1 MYAGLSLFP
10 MTDFR
15 FILASQSPRRR
26 QLLALLG
33 YPFEV
38 VVPNVDEDVHLDAGP
53 ATYVLRT
60 AQQKAEAVARLRL
73 LADTTLHPIII
84 AADTTVALDGAI
96 LGKPAD
102 ADEARRMLLGLR
114 GRAHDVHTGVCVV
127 DAAGGREVAAVHST
141 VVTMRDYSAAQIDAY
156 VATGDPLDKAGA
168 YAIQHAGFSPV
179 AALDGCY
186 LTVVGLSLCGLIALL
201 RELGVPCRASRAALL
216 AAHDGFPCPLLEQIQ
231 ADCQ

>member
-1 MYAGLSLFP
+1 
-10 MTDFR
+10 MTDQR

-38 VVPNVDEDVHLDAGP
+38 VVPDVDEDVHLNAGP

-60 AQQKAEAVARLRL
+60 AQQKAEAAGRMRPSSHLARP
-73 LADTTLHPIII
+73 HPIVI

-102 ADEARRMLLGLR
+102 GDEARRMLLALR
-114 GRAHDVHTGVCVV
+114 GRAHDVHTGVCLV

-141 VVTMRDYSAAQIDAY
+141 VVTMRDYGAAEIDAY

-168 YAIQHAGFSPV
+168 YAIQHGDFSPV

-216 AAHDGFPCPLLEQIQ
+216 AAHDGFPCPLFEQIQ
-231 ADCQ
+231 DDCR

>member
-1 MYAGLSLFP
+1 
-10 MTDFR
+10 MTDQH

-38 VVPNVDEDVHLDAGP
+38 IVPDVDEDIHLNAGP
-53 ATYVLRT
+53 PTYVLRT
-60 AQQKAEAVARLRL
+60 AQQKAEAAGRMLPSSDRAL
-73 LADTTLHPIII
+73 PHPIVI

-96 LGKPAD
+96 LGKPGD
-102 ADEARRMLLGLR
+102 ADEARRMLWALR
-114 GRAHDVHTGVCVV
+114 GQAHTVYTGVCLV
-127 DAAGGREVAAVHST
+127 DTASGREVAAVHST
-141 VVTMRDYSAAQIDAY
+141 AVTMRDYSAAEIDAY

-168 YAIQHAGFSPV
+168 YAIQHGDFNPV

-186 LTVVGLSLCGLIALL
+186 LGVMGLSLCGLIALL

-216 AAHDGFPCPLLEQIQ
+216 AAHDGYPCPLFEQIQ

>member
-1 MYAGLSLFP
+1 MSEY
-10 MTDFR
+10 R

-38 VVPNVDEDVHLDAGP
+38 LVPDVDEDVHLEAGP
-53 ATYVLRT
+53 AAYVLRT
-60 AQQKAEAVARLRL
+60 AQQKAEAVAHL
-73 LADTTLHPIII
+73 LPTPRVAPRPLII
-84 AADTTVALDGAI
+84 AADTTVALDGGI

-102 ADEARRMLLGLR
+102 GDEARRMLLALR
-114 GRAHDVHTGVCVV
+114 GRTHDVHTGLCLVE
-127 DAAGGREVAAVHST
+127 AGGGREVAAVHST
-141 VVTMRDYSAAQIDAY
+141 VVTMRDYSAAEIDAY

-168 YAIQHAGFSPV
+168 YAIQYGEFSPV

-186 LTVVGLSLCGLIALL
+186 LAVVGLSLCGLIAML
-201 RELGVPCRASRAALL
+201 RDLGMPCRASRAALL
-216 AAHDGFPCPLLEQIQ
+216 AAHDGFPCPLFDQIQ

>member
-1 MYAGLSLFP
+1 MPPTHFL
-10 MTDFR
+10 
-15 FILASQSPRRR
+15 LASQSPRRR
-26 QLLALLG
+26 QLLGLLG

-38 VVPNVDEDVHLDAGP
+38 VAPDVDEDVHLDAGP

-60 AQQKAEAVARLRL
+60 AQQKAEAAARLTP
-73 LADTTLHPIII
+73 APTSAPHPIII

-96 LGKPAD
+96 LGKPAG
-102 ADEARRMLLGLR
+102 ADEARRMLLALR
-114 GRAHDVHTGVCVV
+114 GRSHDVHTGLCLV

-141 VVTMRDYSAAQIDAY
+141 VVTMRDYSAAEIDAY

-168 YAIQHAGFSPV
+168 YAIQHAGFTPV

-201 RELGVPCRASRAALL
+201 RDLGVPCRASRAELL
-216 AAHDGFPCPLLEQIQ
+216 ALHDGYPCPLFERVRG
-231 ADCQ
+231 DCL

>member
-1 MYAGLSLFP
+1 MND
-10 MTDFR
+10 TR

-38 VVPNVDEDVHLDAGP
+38 VVSGVDEDVHLQAGP

-60 AQQKAEAVARLRL
+60 AQQKAEAVAQLIPTPPDAPR
-73 LADTTLHPIII
+73 PIIL
-84 AADTTVALDGAI
+84 AADTTVALDGVI

-102 ADEARRMLLGLR
+102 GEEARQMLLALR
-114 GRAHDVHTGVCVV
+114 GRTHDVHTGLCLVE
-127 DAAGGREVAAVHST
+127 AGGGREVTGVNST
-141 VVTMRDYSAAQIDAY
+141 RVTMRDYGAAEIDAY
-156 VATGDPLDKAGA
+156 VASGDPLDKAGA
-168 YAIQHAGFSPV
+168 YAIQYAQFSPV

-186 LTVVGLSLCGLIALL
+186 LNVVGLSLCGLIMLL

-216 AAHDGFPCPLLEQIQ
+216 AAHDGYPCPLLEQIEG
-231 ADCQ
+231 DCL

>member
-1 MYAGLSLFP
+1 MN
-10 MTDFR
+10 DIR

-33 YPFEV
+33 YPFEI
-38 VVPNVDEDVHLDAGP
+38 VVPDVDEDVHLEAGP

-60 AQQKAEAVARLRL
+60 AQQKAEAVAQKLPVPSAALRS
-73 LADTTLHPIII
+73 III

-102 ADEARRMLLGLR
+102 GDEARQMLLALR
-114 GRAHDVHTGVCVV
+114 GRTHDVHTGLCLVE
-127 DAAGGREVAAVHST
+127 AGGGREVAAVHST
-141 VVTMRDYSAAQIDAY
+141 IVTMRDYSAAEIETY

-168 YAIQHAGFSPV
+168 YAIQHVDFSPM

-201 RELGVPCRASRAALL
+201 RELGVPCRASRADLL
-216 AAHDGFPCPLLEQIQ
+216 ALHDGYPCPLFERIE
-231 ADCQ
+231 ADLQ

>member
-1 MYAGLSLFP
+1 
-10 MTDFR
+10 MTDQR

-38 VVPNVDEDVHLDAGP
+38 VVPDVDEDVHLDAVP

-60 AQQKAEAVARLRL
+60 AQQKAEAVARLRPT
-73 LADTTLHPIII
+73 AAITPRSIVI

-102 ADEARRMLLGLR
+102 ADEARRMLLALR
-114 GRAHDVHTGVCVV
+114 GRAHDVHTGVCLV

-141 VVTMRDYSAAQIDAY
+141 VVAMRDYSAAEIDAY

-168 YAIQHAGFSPV
+168 YAIRHGGFSPM

-186 LTVVGLSLCGLIALL
+186 LTVVGLSLGGLIAML
-201 RELGVPCRASRAALL
+201 RELGVPCLASRATLL
-216 AAHDGFPCPLLEQIQ
+216 AAHDGFPCPLFEQIQ